1 MWFSLIY
8 TADLDRT
15 ASHGTCR
22 AANCRVCVAHLRLC
36 NKCTLNAIGD
46 ELHVLTE
53 CNNVTLTKLRTKF
66 YVKLLSISPQL
77 KLLTSKS
84 LLSYIL
90 SMCDVSI
97 CHVVIKFFFEVLKIY

>member
-1 MWFSLIY
+1 MQKSNHKVENFRPSLPIEKY
-8 TADLDRT
+8 RKENIDRK
-15 ASHGTCR
+15 
-22 AANCRVCVAHLRLC
+22 LRLC
-36 NKCTLNAIGD
+36 NKCTLNAEGD

-53 CNNVTLTKLRTKF
+53 CNNVTLTELRTKF

-97 CHVVIKFFFEVLKIY
+97 CHVLSKFFFEVLKNY

>member
-1 MWFSLIY
+1 MVCQLGILSEQ
-8 TADLDRT
+8 TAPYQRPLFITYFER
-15 ASHGTCR
+15 SVS
-22 AANCRVCVAHLRLC
+22 ANI
-36 NKCTLNAIGD
+36 TGD

-66 YVKLLSISPQL
+66 FVKLLSISPQL
-77 KLLTSKS
+77 KLRSSKS

-97 CHVVIKFFFEVLKIY
+97 CNVVSKFCFEVFRNY